1 MNNSELA
8 KQQLIAYLREQG
20 FGSYA
25 KCLMELGHFVVADM
39 YDGAP
44 CRTAWMCAKESTM
57 CVNPGFFELKDLN
70 SEEEKDHMMKQ
81 LSVIV
86 RHELLHYLLEHE
98 IRFIAYL
105 KKKFPHS

>member
-1 MNNSELA
+1 
-8 KQQLIAYLREQG
+8 
-20 FGSYA
+20 
-25 KCLMELGHFVVADM
+25 
-39 YDGAP
+39 
-44 CRTAWMCAKESTM
+44 MCAKESTM
-57 CVNPGFFELKDLN
+57 CVNPGFFELKDPN

>member
-8 KQQLIAYLREQG
+8 KQELIKYLREQG

-25 KCLMELGHFVVADM
+25 KCLMSLEHFVVADM
-39 YDGAP
+39 YDGSP
-44 CRTAWMCAKESTM
+44 CRSAWMCAKKSTM
-57 CVNPGFFELKDLN
+57 CVNPGFFELKDPN
-70 SEEEKDHMMKQ
+70 SKAEQGRMMKQ

-86 RHELLHYLLEHE
+86 RHELLHYILEHE